1 MKRIL
6 IAGALAAALALPM
19 MAAPTAANASCSG
32 RKLTGT
38 VIGGV
43 GGALI
48 GNSISRGGAGAV
60 VGGLGGAYLGHEI
73 AAHGC
78 GRARASAD
86 GYYHTSSRGRGDT
99 VQPERQVYYDRYGA
113 PMGRGAASENLAST
127 SDPYDRG
134 CRTEMRDYYDNRG
147 ALVQSPVRVCTR

>member
-1 MKRIL
+1 MKRIM

-19 MAAPTAANASCSG
+19 MAAPTAANASCAG

-48 GNSISRGGAGAV
+48 GNSISRGGGGAV
-60 VGGLGGAYLGHEI
+60 VGGLGGAFLGHAI

-78 GRARASAD
+78 GHARAG
-86 GYYHTSSRGRGDT
+86 GYYHNSSREHGDE

-113 PMGRGAASENLAST
+113 PVNQGATVATLASN

-147 ALVQSPVRVCTR
+147 ALVQSPVRVCAR